1 MNKFDEKKKKKNCKH
16 VWNILTI
23 RKTKILYSNN
33 IFISGVCPSG
43 SFACDKGKT
52 CVLQRQYC
60 DGKDHCRDR
69 QDENRTECGHFH
81 GSKEM
86 LNKLWIKS
94 HSKTQPV
101 KPACGLL

>member
-1 MNKFDEKKKKKNCKH
+1 MKN
-16 VWNILTI
+16 N
-23 RKTKILYSNN
+23 R
-33 IFISGVCPSG
+33 IFISGVCPVG

-69 QDENRTECGHFH
+69 QDENITECGHFH

-86 LNKLWIKS
+86 LNNLWMRS
-94 HSKTQPV
+94 HSKSKIV
-101 KPACGLL
+101 KPKCGLLIWMVSAEFILICLFYIRFSCWWAS